1 MGYTVLARRYRSQS
15 FDQVVGQQP
24 IATTLKNAIS
34 HGRVAHAYLF
44 CGTRGVG
51 KTSMARIF
59 ARALNAPDT
68 IEDAPKQDSLEY
80 PELEVQE
87 RMANAIMR
95 GEDLNVIEIDGAS
108 NRGVD
113 EARQL
118 IANAGLAPT
127 GNANYKVYII
137 DEVHMLTREA
147 FNALLKTMEEP
158 PEHVKFILCTTEQ
171 HKVPPTIQS
180 RCQRFDFRNIPTG
193 QIADHLT
200 NVLAG
205 EKIEAEDV
213 VVWQIA
219 RLGNG
224 SMRDALSL
232 LDRLIATGQSPLTN
246 QTLEEM
252 FGLPASELVAKLV
265 DAIAGGDLK
274 GTLESANAVLTTG
287 ISQEQFI
294 DVLIERFRQ
303 LMLIAACGADSD
315 LVELSDE
322 AKQEAAEQAKKF
334 DAPAIT
340 YMISLCENLQRMTK
354 QTANPRALFDATMVR
369 LALAEKYADISSL
382 LAGGS
387 PAQKK
392 NIIPKA
398 AAIAGGQA
406 GGTVSSAPAGVGA
419 RPAMA
424 AGQGVQGGRGV
435 QPTAMQPRVSGQ
447 MSGGQQASNQP
458 LQKGGDVSV
467 PGSGPHGEKRAVE
480 PTSDAAVAW
489 KRCKADLGAK
499 PTFAWLK
506 FFELVS
512 LDETTGVL
520 ALVTGEVGILRIV
533 NTPDRM
539 KALAAEMERYI
550 GRRVTLKVD
559 TSIRPADVAGRSER
573 GGAGAGGGRPRQMS
587 QNDRQDALD
596 LPLVRKV
603 LEVFPDAIMVGLS
616 DEVVALPTEGSMPE
630 AGDSDA
636 GEVESLS
643 EGEDA

>member
-15 FDQVVGQQP
+15 FEQVVGQQP
-24 IATTLKNAIS
+24 IASTLKNAITQS
-34 HGRVAHAYLF
+34 RVAHAYLF

-68 IEDAPKQDSLEY
+68 IEDAPKSESLQY

-127 GNANYKVYII
+127 GNANYKIYII

-158 PEHVKFILCTTEQ
+158 PEHVKFILCTTEP

-180 RCQRFDFRNIPTG
+180 RCQRFDFRNIPTA
-193 QIADHLT
+193 QIADHLK

-205 EKIEAEDV
+205 EKIEADES
-213 VVWQIA
+213 VVWQVG

-232 LDRLIATGQSPLTN
+232 LDRLIATGQSPLTSN
-246 QTLEEM
+246 TLEEM
-252 FGLPASELVAKLV
+252 FGLPAASLVANLV
-265 DAIAGGDLK
+265 DALAEGDLK
-274 GTLESANAVLTTG
+274 KTLESANGILTTG

-303 LMLIAACGADSD
+303 LMLIAACGVESD
-315 LVELSDE
+315 LVELSEE
-322 AKQEAAEQAKKF
+322 AKKEAAEQAKKF
-334 DAPAIT
+334 DAPALT
-340 YMISLCENLQRMTK
+340 YMISLCENLQRLTK

-382 LAGGS
+382 LTGGS

-392 NIIPKA
+392 NVIPNSLGSAKPAMPMGNGAPNQQPVPMQNRSAPPMQNRPAPQQQSQQGSQTQTPPGAPPQAPKKQIAPTADAQEAWRNLTRDISSKA
-398 AAIAGGQA
+398 AY
-406 GGTVSSAPAGVGA
+406 
-419 RPAMA
+419 
-424 AGQGVQGGRGV
+424 
-435 QPTAMQPRVSGQ
+435 
-447 MSGGQQASNQP
+447 
-458 LQKGGDVSV
+458 
-467 PGSGPHGEKRAVE
+467 
-480 PTSDAAVAW
+480 
-489 KRCKADLGAK
+489 
-499 PTFAWLK
+499 AWLK
-506 FFELVS
+506 FFQLVS
-512 LDETTGVL
+512 LGEKEGVL
-520 ALVTGEVGILRIV
+520 ALTTGEVGILRIV

-539 KALAAEMERYI
+539 RALAAELEPYI
-550 GRRVTLKVD
+550 GRRVNLKID
-559 TSIRPADVAGRSER
+559 TSITPAQTAPAR
-573 GGAGAGGGRPRQMS
+573 GGRQNQAPRQMS
-587 QNDRQDALD
+587 QNDRQEALD

-616 DEVVALPTEGSMPE
+616 DSVVPADLETPKEAHTDEFGVSDGMEPDDGE
-630 AGDSDA
+630 AGD
-636 GEVESLS
+636 EE
-643 EGEDA
+643 